1 MRYEIT
7 FKNIVDIRMGSPF
20 NGAKV
25 ELRGDFVPLFT
36 NETFQDIYTI
46 SNDGLI
52 CFLVEWV
59 HINNNPAFRVWK
71 IDARQRNVLKSNRI
85 EGCCKGIS
93 WTENCVDIIAWS
105 LEKGDFTIKIFES
118 EFFQT
123 PPDLAFIFYP
133 SVFKKM
139 LHDRLI
145 LDMANDILLWT
156 KDDVKSFL
164 DENAPGEK
172 IDNSQ
177 IQSILKELEKEGL
190 IHIIGREDRYLASSN

>member
-1 MRYEIT
+1 MKYKVT
-7 FKNIVDIRMGSPF
+7 FTHLSDIHMGSPY
-20 NGAKV
+20 NSGKA
-25 ELRGDFVPLFT
+25 ELQGEFIPGLPERG
-36 NETFQDIYTI
+36 FQDLYAV
-46 SNDGLI
+46 SVDGQI

-59 HINNNPAFRVWK
+59 SIVNPGFRVWK

-85 EGCCKGIS
+85 EGCCKEIS
-93 WTENCVDIIAWS
+93 WTENCVYIIAWS

-123 PPDLAFIFYP
+123 PPDLAFIFNP

-164 DENAPGEK
+164 DKNAPGEK